1 MILFIIINNI
11 LNYIFYLIF
20 IVNKLDIYLAI
31 LVIYSKYLVFS
42 IVTKVFRYLS
52 IPSNI
57 NIKEVPSIF
66 RVV

>member
-11 LNYIFYLIF
+11 LNYILYLVL